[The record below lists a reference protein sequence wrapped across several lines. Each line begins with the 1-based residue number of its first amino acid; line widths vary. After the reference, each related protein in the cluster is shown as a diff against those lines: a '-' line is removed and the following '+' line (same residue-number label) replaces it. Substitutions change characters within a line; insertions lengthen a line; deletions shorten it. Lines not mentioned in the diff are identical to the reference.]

1 MNADWA
7 SRPERAA
14 SEPEGKG
21 WGRMP
26 GGRLTHDE
34 RRRIATG
41 LADGLGY
48 AEIARH
54 LDRPTST
61 VSREVARNGGHGGYR
76 ADHAQ
81 HATGRRARR
90 SGTVVPREEPAAFD
104 EHGRDAEAVR
114 AYAEEFAALMVA
126 TGLPRMAA
134 RVLARLVTTD
144 SGSLTASELVA
155 GLRVSPASVSKAVGY
170 LEGLDVVR
178 RERDAG
184 RRRERYVIDDD
195 VWLRSWLTS
204 ARTNA
209 MWAETARRGAETLD
223 AATPAGARLDH
234 MRQFFT
240 GLSDDMAG
248 GTTAEVFA
256 DVLTVLAA
264 LVQAGTPLA
273 VDPLAAALGWPR
285 DRVADALR
293 DAERHPDIA
302 GPTALARLAPDTYA
316 VVAAPDRLTA
326 EQRAALGA

>member
-1 MNADWA
+1 
-7 SRPERAA
+7 
-14 SEPEGKG
+14 
-21 WGRMP
+21 MP

-61 VSREVARNGGHGGYR
+61 VSREVARNGGFGGYR

-90 SGTVVPREEPAAFD
+90 SGGTAASRQESAAFD
-104 EHGRDAEAVR
+104 PHGRDTEAVR
-114 AYAEEFAALMVA
+114 AYAEEFAALMVR

-144 SGSLTASELVA
+144 SGGLTAAELVER
-155 GLRVSPASVSKAVGY
+155 LRVSPASVSKAVGY
-170 LEGLDVVR
+170 LEGLEVVR

-195 VWLRSWLTS
+195 VWLRAWLTS

-209 MWAETARRGAETLD
+209 MWAETARRGAEILD
-223 AATPAGARLDH
+223 AATPAGARLDQ
-234 MRQFFT
+234 MRRFFT

-264 LVQAGTPLA
+264 LVQVGGPLA
-273 VDPLAAALGWPR
+273 VDRLAAALDWPR

-302 GPTALARLAPDTYA
+302 GPVALERVAPDTYA
-316 VVAAPDRLTA
+316 VVAAADRLTP
-326 EQRAALGA
+326 EQRAALGP

>member
-1 MNADWA
+1 
-7 SRPERAA
+7 
-14 SEPEGKG
+14 
-21 WGRMP
+21 MP

-61 VSREVARNGGHGGYR
+61 VSREVARNGGFGGYR

-90 SGTVVPREEPAAFD
+90 SGTAASRAEQAVVDP
-104 EHGRDAEAVR
+104 HGRDAEAVR
-114 AYAEEFAALMVA
+114 AYAEEFAAMMVR

-144 SGSLTASELVA
+144 SGGLTAAELVER
-155 GLRVSPASVSKAVGY
+155 LRVSPASVSKAVGY
-170 LEGLDVVR
+170 LEGLEVVR
-178 RERDAG
+178 REREAG

-195 VWLRSWLTS
+195 VWLRAWLTS

-209 MWAETARRGAETLD
+209 MWAETARRGAELLD

-234 MRQFFT
+234 MRTFFT

-264 LVQAGTPLA
+264 LVQAGGPLT
-273 VDPLAAALGWPR
+273 VDRLATALDWPR

-302 GPTALARLAPDTYA
+302 GPVVLERTAADTYA
-316 VVAAPDRLTA
+316 VVAAAHRLTA